1 MRQDCGLPPQK
12 AYDWNGSFVPTI
24 GEIERRWETLRI
36 LIDELTRSAIAPL
49 GGVSLG
55 FVLASTAPG
64 PDCAAA

>member
-1 MRQDCGLPPQK
+1 M
-12 AYDWNGSFVPTI
+12 I
-24 GEIERRWETLRI
+24 GMETWSRRPAEIERRWETLRI